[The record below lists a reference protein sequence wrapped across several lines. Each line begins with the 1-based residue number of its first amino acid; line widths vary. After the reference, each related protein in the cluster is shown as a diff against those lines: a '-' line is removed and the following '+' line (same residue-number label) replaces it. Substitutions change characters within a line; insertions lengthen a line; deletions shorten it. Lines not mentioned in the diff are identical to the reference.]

1 MNECSEVERG
11 TELHRVV
18 GVGYGRERK
27 RNLAAERLEGCNAA
41 LQKDPK
47 LEQHQHFNSLKLNGF

>member
-1 MNECSEVERG
+1 
-11 TELHRVV
+11 VV
-18 GVGYGRERK
+18 GVEYGRERK

-47 LEQHQHFNSLKLNGF
+47 LEQNQYFNSPKLHGF

>member
-1 MNECSEVERG
+1 
-11 TELHRVV
+11 VV
-18 GVGYGRERK
+18 GVGYGHERK

>member
-1 MNECSEVERG
+1 VNECSEVERG

-27 RNLAAERLEGCNAA
+27 RNLAAERLESCNAA

-47 LEQHQHFNSLKLNGF
+47 LE